1 MAILAGYHVIYSY
14 PGVQPPAE
22 LYTLISQGKVGGLIL
37 YGENVVANLSTIV
50 QSFQD
55 AYVQSPAFNLTKLH
69 LLITTDQEGG
79 EVRRLPG
86 GPFLSEKQVG
96 LSSDPKGNAT
106 EAGKEAAAAMIVAA
120 VNGNLAPVLDVFR
133 QPGNFIDEFQRSF
146 SNDSAIVAECGAAY
160 IAAQQAAGPV
170 ATAKHFPGLG
180 AATVVQNTDERP
192 VTLNVTLDE
201 LRSVDMAPYQQVIA
215 AGVDMV
221 MASWAVYPALD
232 AECPSGLSSKWIQ
245 GELRERLGFRGVT
258 ITDAIESAS
267 LVAFGNEPNRAI
279 LASQAGMDLILA
291 AALNATQGAVI
302 NDAIINALKNG
313 SLPLGQFAESTERI
327 LKLRSKLTRQ

>member
-1 MAILAGYHVIYSY
+1 
-14 PGVQPPAE
+14 
-22 LYTLISQGKVGGLIL
+22 
-37 YGENVVANLSTIV
+37 
-50 QSFQD
+50 
-55 AYVQSPAFNLTKLH
+55 
-69 LLITTDQEGG
+69 
-79 EVRRLPG
+79 
-86 GPFLSEKQVG
+86 
-96 LSSDPKGNAT
+96 
-106 EAGKEAAAAMIVAA
+106 MIAAA

-160 IAAQQAAGPV
+160 ITAQQSSGPI

-201 LRSVDMAPYQQVIA
+201 LRSVDMAPYQQAIS

-221 MASWAVYPALD
+221 MASWGVYPALD
-232 AECPSGLSSKWIQ
+232 AQRPSGLSSKWIQ

-267 LVAFGNEPNRAI
+267 LVAFGNEPNRSI
-279 LASQAGMDLILA
+279 SASQAGMDLILA
-291 AALNATQGAVI
+291 AARNATQGAVI
-302 NDAIINALKNG
+302 NDAIVSALKND
-313 SLPLGQFAESTERI
+313 SLPLGQFTESTERI